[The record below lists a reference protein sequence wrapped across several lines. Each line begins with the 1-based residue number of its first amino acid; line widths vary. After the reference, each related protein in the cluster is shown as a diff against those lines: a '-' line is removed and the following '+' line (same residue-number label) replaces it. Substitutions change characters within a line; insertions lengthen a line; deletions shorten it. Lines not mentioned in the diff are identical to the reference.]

1 MKSFLAALALLALA
15 PVAAAAAAMPD
26 CPNIGLKRAPVT
38 FVTAKGRFPYTL
50 EIAATPAQQ
59 QCGLMYRQAMPAKVG
74 MDFPFNPPR
83 ELAFWMENTPL
94 PLDLVF
100 VGADSRVLSIGK
112 GVPYTR
118 DLIPSRG
125 IAARVIEL
133 NAGEAARIGLK
144 PGDRVER

>member
-1 MKSFLAALALLALA
+1 MKTVRAVLAFLALA
-15 PVAAAAAAMPD
+15 PPAAAAAALPD

-38 FVTAKGRFPYTL
+38 FVTARGRFPYTL
-50 EIAATPAQQ
+50 EVAATPAQQ
-59 QCGLMYRQAMPAKVG
+59 QCGMMFRQAMPAKTG

-100 VGADSRVLSIGK
+100 VNAESRVIGIGK
-112 GVPYTR
+112 GKPYSR
-118 DLIPSRG
+118 DLIPSNG